1 MRSQFSHLARHWVAL
16 CTVIAVLLLSSSAF
30 AYGRV
35 QWKQTRVKENVVG
48 SQSNWNLEMS
58 VYLPKPP
65 DFAHVPVKFEF
76 KQTVYYERYRD
87 DSHPEPQLRRVPTPN
102 SQEIIES
109 VDLGFLDPGSG
120 KIQSRT
126 RFAFKITRAHGFD
139 AGEYRVTIRN
149 GRTGAILGTPI
160 TLYLEGENEV
170 IDRRAMV
177 FADKKEKEGDKEKED
192 AEDEEAADDSD
203 QDGYVNENSMDFE
216 EVREDDPSMPPPVP
230 PGSKKGCGCRTAG
243 APAGSSGSAGALS
256 LLLGL
261 GLLVRRQRRR
271 C

>member
-1 MRSQFSHLARHWVAL
+1 MKSLSRHLAHHWAAI
-16 CTVIAVLLLSSSAF
+16 CTVLAVLLLASTAY

-48 SQSNWNLEMS
+48 SQSNWNLEMT

-76 KQTVYYERYRD
+76 KQNVYYERYRD
-87 DSHPEPQLRRVPTPN
+87 DDHPDVQTRKVPVPNAEP
-102 SQEIIES
+102 IIES

-120 KIQSRT
+120 KIENRT
-126 RFAFKITRAHGFD
+126 RFGFKITRAHGFD

-149 GRTGAILGTPI
+149 ARNGAVLGVPT

-177 FADKKEKEGDKEKED
+177 FADKDEKKDDKAKEEKADED
-192 AEDEEAADDSD
+192 ATADAAADGTMSE
-203 QDGYVNENSMDFE
+203 GSMDWE
-216 EVREDDPSMPPPVP
+216 EVEEQDKPLPPPEP
-230 PGSKKGCGCRTAG
+230 LQTKRGCGCRTAG
-243 APAGSSGSAGALS
+243 AGGPSGAAFALS
-256 LLLGL
+256 LLLGASIIA
-261 GLLVRRQRRR
+261 RRR
-271 C
+271 RRG

>member
-1 MRSQFSHLARHWVAL
+1 MKSFFSHLTRHWVAL
-16 CTVIAVLLLSSSAF
+16 CTVVAVLLLSSSAF

-35 QWKQTRVKENVVG
+35 QWKQTRVKENAVG
-48 SQSNWNLEMS
+48 TQSNWKLEME

-76 KQTVYYERYRD
+76 KQSVYYERFQD
-87 DSHPEPQLRRVPTPN
+87 DTHPDPQVRKVPTPN

-149 GRTGAILGTPI
+149 ARTGAVLGTPV

-177 FADKKEKEGDKEKED
+177 FADKNEKKDDEKKAEEEPAED
-192 AEDEEAADDSD
+192 AD
-203 QDGYVNENSMDFE
+203 QAGYESSENSMDYE
-216 EVREDDPSMPPPVP
+216 EVTDEDQPLPPPEP
-230 PGSKKGCGCRTAG
+230 LKSKRGCGCRTVG
-243 APAGSSGSAGALS
+243 GDGSSGGAAALA
-256 LLLGL
+256 LLLGA
-261 GLLVRRQRRR
+261 GIVARRR
-271 C
+271 RHLG

>member
-1 MRSQFSHLARHWVAL
+1 MKSLFRHLARHWVAL
-16 CTVIAVLLLSSSAF
+16 CAVLAVLLLSSSAF

-35 QWKQTRVKENVVG
+35 QWKKTRVKENVVG
-48 SQSNWNLEMS
+48 TQSNWKLEMD

-76 KQTVYYERYRD
+76 KQSVYYERFRD
-87 DSHPEPQLRRVPTPN
+87 DSHPEPQVRKVPTPN
-102 SQEIIES
+102 SQAIIES
-109 VDLGFLDPGSG
+109 VDLGFLDPGTG

-149 GRTGAILGTPI
+149 ARTGATLGTPV

-177 FADKKEKEGDKEKED
+177 FADKKEKDDDKEK
-192 AEDEEAADDSD
+192 AEEEAADEDAEPEDPMSTE
-203 QDGYVNENSMDFE
+203 GSMDYE
-216 EVREDDPSMPPPVP
+216 EVTDDEAPLPPPEP
-230 PGSKKGCGCRTAG
+230 LKSKRGCGCRTVG
-243 APAGSSGSAGALS
+243 VGGSSGGALALS
-256 LLLGL
+256 LLLGVGIL
-261 GLLVRRQRRR
+261 ARRR
-271 C
+271 RRV